1 MYTLYSLSVDYKQH
15 HIDAWLRY
23 IPTYHSLI
31 AHALA
36 VSIGTPASSPASPH
50 TFAKASPST
59 SRAQNNDCTIFRQAH
74 PSVTATAADATATA
88 AAAAR
93 QALLINRSAAASIYE
108 TDPRNRRGV
117 FRRRRRG
124 PVSAAGAGAGLELP
138 RSAAT
143 ADRATGGGKTSWMSL
158 PTAPSERR
166 IS

>member
-1 MYTLYSLSVDYKQH
+1 MRGSDTFPR
-15 HIDAWLRY
+15 I
-23 IPTYHSLI
+23 SLI

-36 VSIGTPASSPASPH
+36 VSIGTPASSLASPH
-50 TFAKASPST
+50 TFAKASPSAS